1 MVMLSTSSISMQVSA
16 LLSKLSGAGQP
27 VWIRSCA
34 KEARI
39 FLERPLTVAVTSRTS
54 AGKSTLVNALL
65 GSNFCP
71 TSINTNTMVVS
82 IFHYSDGLEYARVI
96 CKDGA
101 AYAENIGSA
110 KHMMAATD
118 EEGRERLENIEKI
131 EWFLNNPALLNL
143 CLIDTPG
150 IDSVGVEQEKTYEL
164 FEDESTRPDILV
176 YMATSEF
183 VAADIEACQKL
194 QGLHDF
200 SAMESVFLLSSAD
213 RKVLNPGRENYIP
226 VAEEVLADNLKV
238 GTFSGVFA
246 AWVPVAPLYACIA
259 SEWSELRDK
268 VVKLKDWNSV
278 CTRISNR
285 KLFLDEGY
293 ADVDVETRK
302 ALIEFPNKYGL
313 KYCIQKIQDGCSVD
327 ELPQE
332 AYAYSNMGQF
342 MALLNSMF
350 ISRQNGIRCLKA
362 LNVLQGALREQCST
376 MNYDQRYEYRGV
388 QNDVDSCLEGVR
400 DFLED
405 TELMARVFSDREL
418 LTETEYSKAMDTFYQ
433 SLESWPEERLKE
445 HLEFWV
451 ESKNYYESMMDV
463 CAEVSAA
470 FVRRIKKAMQ

>member
-1 MVMLSTSSISMQVSA
+1 MAFTNTSSTLMQVSA

-27 VWIRSCA
+27 VWIRRSAQEA
-34 KEARI
+34 KA
-39 FLERPLTVAVTSRTS
+39 FLDRPLTVAVTSRTS
-54 AGKSTLVNALL
+54 AGKSTLVNAIL
-65 GSNFCP
+65 GANFCP
-71 TSINTNTMVVS
+71 TDVRTNTMVVS
-82 IFHYSDGLEYARVI
+82 VFHYVEGEEYARII
-96 CKDGA
+96 CKDGSTHT
-101 AYAENIGSA
+101 EKIISA

-118 EEGRERLENIEKI
+118 EDGRNRLHNVKMI
-131 EWFLNNPALLNL
+131 EWFLNNPFLMNL
-143 CLIDTPG
+143 CVIDTPG
-150 IDSVGVEQEKTYEL
+150 IDSVGDEQDKTYEL
-164 FEDESTRPDILV
+164 FQNELTRPDILV

-183 VAADIEACQKL
+183 VAADIEACKKL
-194 QGLHDF
+194 QGINEF
-200 SAMESVFLLSSAD
+200 SAMESIFVLSCAD
-213 RKVLNPGRENYIP
+213 RKVNNPALEAYIP

-238 GTFSGVFA
+238 GAFSGVFA

-362 LNVLQGALREQCST
+362 LNVLQGVLREQCST

-388 QNDVDSCLEGVR
+388 QNDVDSCLKGVR

-405 TELMARVFSDREL
+405 AELMARVFSDREL
-418 LTETEYSKAMDTFYQ
+418 FTETEYSKAMDTFYQ
-433 SLESWPEERLKE
+433 PLESWPEKKLKE
-445 HLEFWV
+445 HLEFWL

-470 FVRRIKKAMQ
+470 FVRRIKKVMQ